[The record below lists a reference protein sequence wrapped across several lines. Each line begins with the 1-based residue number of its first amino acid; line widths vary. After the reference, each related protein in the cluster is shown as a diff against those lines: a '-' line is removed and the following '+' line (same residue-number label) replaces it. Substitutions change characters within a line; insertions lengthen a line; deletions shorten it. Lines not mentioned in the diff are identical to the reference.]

1 MEKSSDRKIVCLINP
16 LAANKRWKRRRRL
29 RAELIQKLPGSCLD
43 TPRTKEETV
52 EMARS
57 ICSSADLVVAVGGD
71 GTIADVLQGIFESG
85 RLDRVV
91 FGVVPF
97 GSGNAFRKSLG
108 IPRNPFRA
116 IKYILEGDIFSID
129 LIQIEDRVAAF
140 ASVGSTAA
148 VTGEKLRH
156 SIPGL
161 IGHLLAARKLLFYRR
176 KENTLELRGAIDQEG
191 RQYENL
197 TVTSR
202 FLDCVI
208 GNSNYFGYSWLV
220 APQARLDDGY
230 LDIILFEMPPLIYI
244 LLFPLIYFGWVQRK
258 LRHFKAREVVI
269 KGQNL
274 EVQYNGEYLGSL
286 DSVRVRVLPAAIK
299 VTGNRKKAARFLL
312 NQGEEP
318 EVQPRI

>member
-1 MEKSSDRKIVCLINP
+1 MENSGDRKIVCLINP
-16 LAANKRWKRRRRL
+16 LAANKRWKRRRKL
-29 RAELIQKLPGSCLD
+29 RAELVKRLPGSCLD
-43 TPRTKEETV
+43 TPKTKEETV
-52 EMARS
+52 EMTRS

-85 RLDRVV
+85 RPDRVV
-91 FGVVPF
+91 FGVIPF

-108 IPRNPFRA
+108 IPRNPFKA

-161 IGHLLAARKLLFYRR
+161 FGHLLAARKLLFYRR
-176 KENTLELRGAIDQEG
+176 KENILELRGAVDQEG

-197 TVTSR
+197 TITSR

-244 LLFPLIYFGWVQRK
+244 FLFPLIYFGWVQRK

-269 KGQNL
+269 KGQGL
-274 EVQYNGEYLGSL
+274 EVQYNGEYLGCL
-286 DSVRVRVLPAAIK
+286 DSVKVKVLPAAIK
-299 VTGNRKKAARFLL
+299 VTGNRKKAERFLV
-312 NQGEEP
+312 NRGNESED
-318 EVQPRI
+318 QPGV